1 MAMSSPKS
9 GHLFFYEEIMLL
21 ALRDDDGRI
30 ENKASFSYKHL
41 LAGALLADLL
51 MHDRIKVE
59 SGKKLIIDVASTIL
73 TGNEL
78 LDAALAKII
87 ASKKPRG
94 AAHWISA
101 FQRISNFQGK
111 AAESLCNR
119 GIVAAE
125 QGKVFLFFDKTYY
138 PELNPKP
145 EQELIARLNKAIFSD
160 DLEIDDRTLV
170 LLALLRKSDLLKIPF
185 NAKLLKER
193 RHRMK
198 DICDGDLIGEAA
210 HKAVQAAQTAVAVA
224 AIMPAIAA
232 TTVAH

>member
-1 MAMSSPKS
+1 MTTSTPES

-59 SGKKLIIDVASTIL
+59 SDKKLIVKVISATL

-78 LDAALAKII
+78 LDVALAKIT

-94 AAHWISA
+94 AAHWLSA

-111 AAESLCNR
+111 AAESLCKR
-119 GIVAAE
+119 GILAAE

-145 EQELIARLNKAIFSD
+145 EQDLIARLNKAIFGD

-170 LLALLRKSDLLKIPF
+170 LLALVRKSELLKIPF

-210 HKAVQAAQTAVAVA
+210 HKAVQAAQTAVMMA
-224 AIMPAIAA
+224 AIMPAVTATVIAS
-232 TTVAH
+232 